1 MRKLTIASLTAVGV
15 AALALPAAAQV
26 VYETAPATPA
36 VVTAP
41 APAVVVAPGTQAY
54 AYVAPAAPPT
64 NVYSYNNGNYSYSK
78 YRDASGCT
86 VEMIRD
92 YGSITTHRNCY

>member
-1 MRKLTIASLTAVGV
+1 MRKLTIASLTVVGI
-15 AALALPAAAQV
+15 AALAVPAAAQV
-26 VYETAPATPA
+26 VYETVPDTA

-41 APAVVVAPGTQAY
+41 APAVVVPSGAQAY

-64 NVYSYNNGNYSYSK
+64 NVYSYANGNYSYSK

-92 YGSITTHRNCY
+92 YGSATTHRNCY